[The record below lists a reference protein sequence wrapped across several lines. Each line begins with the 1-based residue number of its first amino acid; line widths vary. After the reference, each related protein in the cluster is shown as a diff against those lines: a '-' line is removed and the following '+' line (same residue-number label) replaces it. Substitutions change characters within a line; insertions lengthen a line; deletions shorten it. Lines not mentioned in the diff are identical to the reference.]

1 MKGRVL
7 FPETYFVEHWRGGKV
22 LLYFITTNALHIDIQ
37 YTSNVESSII
47 PILFS
52 TSQKY
57 GKYCEPDSEQEAV
70 SQRVERCC
78 IEAVSWS
85 CAVNKARS
93 QGVPQ
98 SLIRSAALSRAGHR
112 YTLSLSEDIIRIIRC
127 CCFWVIKL

>member
-1 MKGRVL
+1 MKGGVVNSRNVS
-7 FPETYFVEHWRGGKV
+7 
-22 LLYFITTNALHIDIQ
+22 LLNVDVVVKSSYTLLRRMRYNIDIQ
-37 YTSNVESSII
+37 YTSSEESSII

-57 GKYCEPDSEQEAV
+57 GKYCEPDSEQEVV

-127 CCFWVIKL
+127 CCFLSN